1 MILFLAFTC
10 HKEAEEKK
18 QKTLILRETYLF
30 IYLFHYFIILMILFL
45 NQFCLIRNE
54 LFLFLMPGSW
64 TKIDESLN
72 EKANV
77 P

>member
-30 IYLFHYFIILMILFL
+30 IYFIILMILFL

-54 LFLFLMPGSW
+54 VFLFLMPGSW